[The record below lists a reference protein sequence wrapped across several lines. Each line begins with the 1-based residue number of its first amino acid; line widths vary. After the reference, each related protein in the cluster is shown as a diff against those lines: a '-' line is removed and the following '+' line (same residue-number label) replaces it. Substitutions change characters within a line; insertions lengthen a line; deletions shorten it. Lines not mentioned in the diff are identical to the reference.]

1 MVKISSQ
8 THKTAASDFHSVS
21 TEFPH
26 AYFERAPEI
35 FRSDTRQ
42 DQLNYTLSEVGGVN
56 IDHSRSASICKRPI
70 NLESDKVRL
79 CGQTLA
85 SSGLLIY
92 FTFHLDPLLK
102 FCQLSLTDQTRRK
115 HM

>member
-1 MVKISSQ
+1 MAKISPR

-35 FRSDTRQ
+35 FPSDTRR
-42 DQLNYTLSEVGGVN
+42 DQLNFTLSEVGGEAETAAAVP
-56 IDHSRSASICKRPI
+56 ASVELQI

-79 CGQTLA
+79 CGRTLA
-85 SSGLLIY
+85 SRGLLI
-92 FTFHLDPLLK
+92 
-102 FCQLSLTDQTRRK
+102 
-115 HM
+115 